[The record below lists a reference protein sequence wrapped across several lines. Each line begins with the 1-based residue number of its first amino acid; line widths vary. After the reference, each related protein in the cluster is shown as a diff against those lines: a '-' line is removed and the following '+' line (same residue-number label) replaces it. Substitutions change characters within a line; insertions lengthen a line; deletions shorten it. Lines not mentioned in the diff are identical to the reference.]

1 VVTRQAAQHGL
12 DLTAR
17 RLMSAAGQP
26 WALGR
31 SGGVSA
37 DRWGRYGRSPS
48 RSASSSRFGCAPLWS
63 APSAT
68 CSTSSREAWLSYR
81 RYALGLNLFW
91 TALTFADPLAALLLI
106 YRRRAGVYVA
116 LSIISIDVAVNS
128 AVGVGEF
135 VKSGHFTFWG
145 LYTQVPVGVFM
156 WTTAPMLWRSDG
168 RNLALDTHEA

>member
-1 VVTRQAAQHGL
+1 MRCIVVSLWVCAFVVATVSHVL
-12 DLTAR
+12 DIV
-17 RLMSAAGQP
+17 Q
-26 WALGR
+26 
-31 SGGVSA
+31 GG
-37 DRWGRYGRSPS
+37 
-48 RSASSSRFGCAPLWS
+48 
-63 APSAT
+63 
-68 CSTSSREAWLSYR
+68 WLPYR

-128 AVGVGEF
+128 AVGAGEF
-135 VKSGHFTFWG
+135 ITSGHFTFWG

-168 RNLALDTHEA
+168 RDLALDTHEA

>member
-1 VVTRQAAQHGL
+1 MGTMR
-12 DLTAR
+12 
-17 RLMSAAGQP
+17 P
-26 WALGR
+26 
-31 SGGVSA
+31 
-37 DRWGRYGRSPS
+37 SPS
-48 RSASSSRFGCAPLWS
+48 QRIVVSLWVCALVVG
-63 APSAT
+63 T
-68 CSTSSREAWLSYR
+68 VCHVLDIVQGGWLPYR

>member
-1 VVTRQAAQHGL
+1 MGTIRPKSVAQHIVVSLWVCAFVVGTVSHAL
-12 DLTAR
+12 DIVR
-17 RLMSAAGQP
+17 
-26 WALGR
+26 
-31 SGGVSA
+31 GG
-37 DRWGRYGRSPS
+37 
-48 RSASSSRFGCAPLWS
+48 
-63 APSAT
+63 
-68 CSTSSREAWLSYR
+68 WLPYT

-91 TALTFADPLAALLLI
+91 TALTFADPLAVFLLI

-156 WTTAPMLWRSDG
+156 WTTAPML
-168 RNLALDTHEA
+168 EAGDRVR

>member
-1 VVTRQAAQHGL
+1 METIRSESVAQRIVVSLWVCALVVGTVCHVL
-12 DLTAR
+12 DIVR
-17 RLMSAAGQP
+17 
-26 WALGR
+26 
-31 SGGVSA
+31 GG
-37 DRWGRYGRSPS
+37 
-48 RSASSSRFGCAPLWS
+48 
-63 APSAT
+63 
-68 CSTSSREAWLSYR
+68 WLPYR

-168 RNLALDTHEA
+168 RDLALDSHEA